1 MSKKSVSFF
10 FFHNKLL
17 KILHNIS
24 LINYQKKNLIIAF
37 VNTNYFINYQKNLLV
52 FSFSIINFFFMI
64 FFVEREI
71 FHENSSLI
79 ILAQLKKAV
88 NIFQILKNSN
98 WIMVEIQTIL
108 QTADMIWWV
117 IIGKWKFSL
126 ISLELGIKN
135 SGKPFQKLQTS
146 LNDFPFQSKTYSI
159 SLFFLN
165 LNRQFQIQNPNGKF
179 K

>member
-10 FFHNKLL
+10 FF
-17 KILHNIS
+17 
-24 LINYQKKNLIIAF
+24 
-37 VNTNYFINYQKNLLV
+37 
-52 FSFSIINFFFMI
+52 MI
-64 FFVEREI
+64 FLVEREI
-71 FHENSSLI
+71 FHENYSLI

-88 NIFQILKNSN
+88 NIFEILKNSN
-98 WIMVEIQTIL
+98 WIMLEIQTIL
-108 QTADMIWWV
+108 RTANMIWWG
-117 IIGKWKFSL
+117 IIGKWKFPL

-165 LNRQFQIQNPNGKF
+165 LKPTVSDPEPKWKI
-179 K
+179 

>member
-71 FHENSSLI
+71 FQENSSLI

-88 NIFQILKNSN
+88 NIFEILKNSN
-98 WIMVEIQTIL
+98 
-108 QTADMIWWV
+108 
-117 IIGKWKFSL
+117 
-126 ISLELGIKN
+126 
-135 SGKPFQKLQTS
+135 
-146 LNDFPFQSKTYSI
+146 
-159 SLFFLN
+159 
-165 LNRQFQIQNPNGKF
+165 
-179 K
+179 